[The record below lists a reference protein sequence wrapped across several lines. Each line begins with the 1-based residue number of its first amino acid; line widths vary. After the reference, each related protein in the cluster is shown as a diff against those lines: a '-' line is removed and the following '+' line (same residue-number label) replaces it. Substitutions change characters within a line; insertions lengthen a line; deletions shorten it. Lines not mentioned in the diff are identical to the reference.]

1 MYGFSFVID
10 GSFLVLFIFPY
21 FVNTFFLFIFCN
33 LFIKQLAIFSTH
45 STVCCP
51 CIFRISFFD
60 FSAVSLCIQKLL
72 ISYLCF
78 GFFSNFYCCFTLFAC
93 CYFILF
99 WFCLFFFV
107 SFVVPSV
114 CYAISAHILLSF
126 CFFFLRFLIALHV
139 TQFYRNIILLFKVC
153 FFFFVFESSFYIT
166 PYCFSLFCFVFLLI
180 SFP

>member
-1 MYGFSFVID
+1 MVSLLLLMAAFWFCYFFLILWIHFFVYI
-10 GSFLVLFIFPY
+10 LLFVYKIACY
-21 FVNTFFLFIFCN
+21 FFNTFNSLLSFH
-33 LFIKQLAIFSTH
+33 FSY
-45 STVCCP
+45 
-51 CIFRISFFD
+51 FFFD
-60 FSAVSLCIQKLL
+60 FSVFSFCIQKLL

-93 CYFILF
+93 CYVLLVLFI
-99 WFCLFFFV
+99 FFIFV

-126 CFFFLRFLIALHV
+126 CSILLRFLIALHV
-139 TQFYRNIILLFKVC
+139 TQFYRNIILLFKV

-166 PYCFSLFCFVFLLI
+166 PYCFSLFFYVFLLI